1 MAAEDDRWM
10 APWLPLLRQAAGSA
24 PVLEL
29 GCDRGGDTA
38 WLLAQ
43 GFDVVAT
50 DIAGDALAACAA
62 AAPRAHLVRHDLRRP
77 LPLRDGAFGVVVASL
92 CLHYFDWATTER
104 AVAEVR
110 RCLVPGGLLLC
121 RVNSVRDV
129 LHGAADGQEI
139 EPGLRRVHGT
149 YSVDKRFFALADL
162 QRLFPQAAWAW
173 TSCREQTIRRYAAP
187 KVAWELVAHHR
198 TERSQPNDE

>member
-1 MAAEDDRWM
+1 MPAEDDRWM
-10 APWLPLLRQAAGSA
+10 ERWLPQLRAAAGA
-24 PVLEL
+24 AAVLEL
-29 GCDRGGDTA
+29 GCDTGGDTA

-50 DIAGDALAACAA
+50 DIAADALAACTKT
-62 AAPRAHLVRHDLRRP
+62 APGAHLVRHDLRQR
-77 LPLRDGAFGVVVASL
+77 LPFRDGAFGAVIASL

-104 AVAEVR
+104 AVADVR
-110 RCLVPGGLLLC
+110 RCLAPGGLLLC

-149 YSVDKRFFALADL
+149 YSVDKRFFTLADL
-162 QRLFPQAAWAW
+162 ERLFPRTAWAW
-173 TSCREQTIRRYAAP
+173 TSCSERTIRRYAAP
-187 KVAWELVAHHR
+187 KVAWELVLHHR
-198 TERSQPNDE
+198 T